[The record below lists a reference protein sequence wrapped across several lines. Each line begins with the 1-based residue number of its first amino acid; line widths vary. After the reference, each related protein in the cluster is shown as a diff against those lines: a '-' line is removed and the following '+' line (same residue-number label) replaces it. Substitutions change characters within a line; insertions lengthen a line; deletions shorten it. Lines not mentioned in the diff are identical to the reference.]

1 MRLILNNSQKQAI
14 PLSDEIAALNLYMEL
29 ESLRF
34 QQKFEFAII
43 TDHSVDVDTCYIPA
57 FLIQPFVEN
66 AIWHGIMGLKNQG
79 IIRIS
84 FTREKGQLIC
94 HIEDNGIGR
103 AQSMEMKSENE
114 KQKKSLGI
122 SLVETR
128 LNLLNYFYSVNMKV
142 IFTDLYNEDNSPAGT
157 KVTINLPIIN

>member
-34 QQKFEFAII
+34 QQKFEFSII
-43 TDHSVDVDTCYIPA
+43 TDHSVDVDSCYIPA

-66 AIWHGIMGLKNQG
+66 AIWHGIMGLKIQG

-84 FTREKGQLIC
+84 FSRERDQLIC
-94 HIEDNGIGR
+94 QVEDNGIGR
-103 AQSMEMKSENE
+103 TQSMEMKPENE

-128 LNLLNYFYSVNMKV
+128 LNLLNYFYSVNMKIV
-142 IFTDLYNEDNSPAGT
+142 FTDLFNEDNSPAGT